1 MTACMQ
7 QSQSGQ
13 LWTIRYERAKN
24 QLPFLRCKSKSRVLH
39 MIPVDST
46 TEAVGRPPTPPLQ
59 PDQPPTLTPFK
70 EPAWPPW
77 APSARVPVKSCLK
90 YSRGLLSISMHSR
103 VQGPESVTS
112 APPSNTTTAPLSL
125 PFGYT
130 RPPPPTHGV
139 FKFLYW
145 EYLQFNQVSFQRV
158 SSAHLR
164 LSVRSNQL
172 PAPHMLVTHHQT
184 VLSQVHLS
192 GWLCVMRTVRH
203 HEGTKAASASQ
214 NPLSGFVQSGTHFST
229 EHTLSTGASSNVLLN

>member
-130 RPPPPTHGV
+130 RPPRPPMGSSSFCIENISSLT
-139 FKFLYW
+139 KFLFRECHLLIWDSQYDPISYQHPTCW
-145 EYLQFNQVSFQRV
+145 WHTIKQSWAKFTSQDDCVWWGPSDITKGPRLLPPHKTRSLALYNQ
-158 SSAHLR
+158 A
-164 LSVRSNQL
+164 
-172 PAPHMLVTHHQT
+172 
-184 VLSQVHLS
+184 
-192 GWLCVMRTVRH
+192 RT
-203 HEGTKAASASQ
+203 S
-214 NPLSGFVQSGTHFST
+214 PLNI
-229 EHTLSTGASSNVLLN
+229 L